1 MLREISIVG
10 IGQLPVKKAY
20 STSLREL
27 GAAAVRTAMQDAGV
41 DKVDAIFV
49 GNMLSDELQNQRHL
63 GALIAD
69 QAGLTGVEALA
80 VRAASAS
87 GAAALRIA
95 HLAVASGEADLAV
108 AVGVEK
114 MNEGVATPA
123 LAKALD
129 SRKEIARGSNMIT
142 RNANLMRTYLERYQA
157 PSDALANFAVNAH
170 RNAKHNPNALFKNMA
185 ASHRTVRN
193 SRIIYDPIRLFDASP
208 ICDGAAAVVLA
219 PRGEAR
225 AYTSHPVHILASS
238 VATDRFLVENRQDPL
253 ALEAS
258 HLSSQKAFRLANVN
272 REDVSFFELHDAFS
286 IMACLIPEAVGYAA
300 QGEGWRL
307 ASEKKIW
314 QRGKIPISTMG
325 GLKARGHPIGAT
337 SLYQA
342 SEIVLQLTE
351 WAGKNQIKNPKIGL
365 VQSVGGP
372 ASTVITHVFGTD

>member
-1 MLREISIVG
+1 
-10 IGQLPVKKAY
+10 
-20 STSLREL
+20 
-27 GAAAVRTAMQDAGV
+27 
-41 DKVDAIFV
+41 
-49 GNMLSDELQNQRHL
+49 
-63 GALIAD
+63 
-69 QAGLTGVEALA
+69 
-80 VRAASAS
+80 
-87 GAAALRIA
+87 
-95 HLAVASGEADLAV
+95 
-108 AVGVEK
+108 
-114 MNEGVATPA
+114 
-123 LAKALD
+123 
-129 SRKEIARGSNMIT
+129 
-142 RNANLMRTYLERYQA
+142 
-157 PSDALANFAVNAH
+157 
-170 RNAKHNPNALFKNMA
+170 MA

-208 ICDGAAAVVLA
+208 ICDGAAGVVLA
-219 PRGEAR
+219 PREEAR

-272 REDVSFFELHDAFS
+272 REDVSFFELHDAFI
-286 IMACLIPEAVGYAA
+286 IMACLILEAVGYAA
-300 QGEGWRL
+300 HGEGWRL

-314 QRGKIPISTMG
+314 QKGKIPISTMG

>member
-20 STSLREL
+20 PLTLRAL
-27 GAAAVRTAMQDAGV
+27 GAAAVRLAMEDAGV
-41 DKVDAIFV
+41 EEVDSLFV
-49 GNMLSDELQNQRHL
+49 GNMLSDELQNQKHL

-69 QAGLTGVEALA
+69 QAGLAGVEALA

-87 GAAALRIA
+87 GAAALRMA
-95 HLAVASGEADLAV
+95 YLSVLSGESDLAV

-114 MNEGVATPA
+114 MSGGIATPA

-129 SRKEIARGSNMIT
+129 SRKEIARGANMIT
-142 RNANLMRTYLERYQA
+142 RNADLMRIYLNRYQA
-157 PSDALANFAVNAH
+157 PDDAFVNFAVNAH
-170 RNAKHNPNALFKNMA
+170 RNARHNPNALFKNMSVSA
-185 ASHRTVRN
+185 RKVRN

-219 PRGEAR
+219 PREEAR

-238 VATDRFLVENRQDPL
+238 VATDRFLVENRADPL

-258 HLSSQKAFRLANVN
+258 RISSQKAFRIANVN
-272 REDVSFFELHDAFS
+272 REDVSFFEVHDAFS
-286 IMACLIPEAVGYAA
+286 IMACLMLEAVGFAEPG
-300 QGEGWRL
+300 QGWRL
-307 ASEKKIW
+307 ASEKNIW
-314 QRGKIPISTMG
+314 LKGDIPIATMG

-342 SEIVLQLTE
+342 AEITLQLTGR
-351 WAGKNQIKNPKIGL
+351 AGKNQVKDPSIGL
-365 VQSVGGP
+365 LQSVGGP
-372 ASTVITHVFGTD
+372 ASTVITHIFGTD